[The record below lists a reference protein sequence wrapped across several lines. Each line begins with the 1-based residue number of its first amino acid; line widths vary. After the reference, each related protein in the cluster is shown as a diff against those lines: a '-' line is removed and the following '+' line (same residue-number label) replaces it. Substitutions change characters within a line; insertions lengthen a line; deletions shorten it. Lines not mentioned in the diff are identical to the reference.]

1 MKTRVLYVCGAAIVI
16 AAALGQLGAQVP
28 RHGAAG
34 SPRLDP
40 DGRPGAAP
48 DVRTGVGGGRQEL

>member
-28 RHGAAG
+28 ATARQAALA
-34 SPRLDP
+34 STLTADQALP
-40 DGRPGAAP
+40 P